1 MDILGSF
8 WNFISFLFWSFVFV
22 AYLIVLFSVAADIFR
37 DHKLSGWLK
46 ALWLVF
52 LIFVP
57 FLTVLIYVIAR
68 GNGMAER
75 QAQSA
80 MQNRE
85 ATDNYIRTVATTS
98 SPSQEIAQAKQLLD
112 AGTITQS
119 EFSAIKAQ
127 AMGTAYSSNDTA

>member
-8 WNFISFLFWSFVFV
+8 WNFVSFLFWSFVFV

-46 ALWLVF
+46 ALWITF

-57 FLTVLIYVIAR
+57 FLTVLVYVIAR
-68 GNGMAER
+68 GKGMAER
-75 QAQSA
+75 QVRSA
-80 MQNRE
+80 VQDRE
-85 ATDNYIRTVATTS
+85 LTDSYIRTVATTAS
-98 SPSQEIAQAKQLLD
+98 ASQEITQAKQLLD

-119 EFSAIKAQ
+119 EFAAIKAT
-127 AMGTAYSSNDTA
+127 AMGTQYSSRDTA